1 MRWVTCLE
9 RLTFRRIPFNEI
21 MFHLFFFTEKRPEI
35 TDEFVTNS
43 LLSKMLKHMAR
54 SGPDH
59 LRTPSNGLS
68 DSGASDHVARRLLT
82 TMPNAMHL
90 ANGYVS
96 PGRYSQAAGSKM
108 ISQQQ
113 QQPQLHVSLLN
124 TSKHSLSPTTS
135 VSPGTAN
142 HTKTTLSHLD
152 QSRDDSL
159 PLNFS
164 SSGNG
169 PLCSSLYIP
178 DRSMPN
184 HSILS
189 NRYTFVPKQ
198 MIKCRCS

>member
-1 MRWVTCLE
+1 
-9 RLTFRRIPFNEI
+9 
-21 MFHLFFFTEKRPEI
+21 
-35 TDEFVTNS
+35 
-43 LLSKMLKHMAR
+43 MLKHMAR

-96 PGRYSQAAGSKM
+96 PGRYSQTAGSKM

-142 HTKTTLSHLD
+142 HTKTTLSNLD

-189 NRYTFVPKQ
+189 NRY
-198 MIKCRCS
+198 KCCHFYQLNYL